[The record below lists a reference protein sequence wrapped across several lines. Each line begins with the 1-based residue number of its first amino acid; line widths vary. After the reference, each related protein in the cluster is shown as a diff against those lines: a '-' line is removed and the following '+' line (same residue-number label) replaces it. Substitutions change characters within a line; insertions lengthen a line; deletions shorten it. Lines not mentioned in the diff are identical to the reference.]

1 MSRTYKATG
10 INLKSMP
17 MGETDRLV
25 TILSPQ
31 VGIIRVVAP
40 GSRKHHSR
48 LGGRSG
54 LFVINDLLVVKGRRL
69 DKLTQAETV
78 RSFPGLSQ
86 HLGKLTASQY
96 LAELV
101 LCQALR
107 DQPQED
113 LFYLFV
119 EHLERLEKATSATI
133 LASLV
138 QGIFH
143 LLAIAGVAPE
153 VQHCCITREPMQPNL
168 LDSNW
173 RIGFSLTL
181 GGIVHLDQLAAVASR
196 SRPPTRATGQ
206 VGYDTVGPSGAAEII
221 QLTALEL
228 ALLQQLSQPHLRSTS
243 NSTLDSTPHWLW
255 YRLERLLRQYAEYH
269 FDRPLRSATL
279 IDTCFGSPVDTS
291 SVP

>member
-31 VGIIRVVAP
+31 VGVIRVVAP

-54 LFVINDLLVVKGRRL
+54 LFVINELLVVKGRRL

-101 LCQALR
+101 LFQALSN
-107 DQPQED
+107 QPQED
-113 LFYLFV
+113 LFYLLV
-119 EHLERLEKATSATI
+119 EHLERLETATSATV

-153 VQHCCITREPMQPNL
+153 VQHCCITRELMQPNL
-168 LDSNW
+168 LDPTW
-173 RIGFSLTL
+173 RIGFSPTL
-181 GGIVHLDQLAAVASR
+181 GGIVHLDQLATVPSR
-196 SRPPTRATGQ
+196 SRPPTMAEGQ
-206 VGYDTVGPSGAAEII
+206 VGYDTVDPSGSTKTI

-228 ALLQQLSQPHLRSTS
+228 ALLQQLSQPHLRSASGAPETA
-243 NSTLDSTPHWLW
+243 PHWLW

-291 SVP
+291 SVH